1 MYATRKRLRSQ
12 QCQITSHI
20 WETGIRFPN
29 GHELRKVDYS
39 FVYTNVELEN
49 MKTVPLCDFIY
60 YQYLKYTAYIC
71 RAENTAI
78 TMKMLF
84 VKTSK
89 KYCRDQ
95 WIKIVDLLGV

>member
-1 MYATRKRLRSQ
+1 
-12 QCQITSHI
+12 
-20 WETGIRFPN
+20 
-29 GHELRKVDYS
+29 
-39 FVYTNVELEN
+39 
-49 MKTVPLCDFIY
+49 MKNVPLCDFIY

-95 WIKIVDLLGV
+95 WIKIVDLLGVLIDQAKKLTQSKTELN